1 MDLAHL
7 GARPLY
13 SSATITWYQPP
24 STGTGSSLA
33 QGHVTPSAIYTYT
46 YVHVCVC
53 VCVCVCARA
62 RVYLPAHRAQLLGD
76 HTKTSSSSLLPKE
89 TYYRSK
95 RDLQ

>member
-53 VCVCVCARA
+53 VCVCVRARA
-62 RVYLPAHRAQLLGD
+62 GVLAGSQSPASRGSY
-76 HTKTSSSSLLPKE
+76 KNK
-89 TYYRSK
+89 
-95 RDLQ
+95 